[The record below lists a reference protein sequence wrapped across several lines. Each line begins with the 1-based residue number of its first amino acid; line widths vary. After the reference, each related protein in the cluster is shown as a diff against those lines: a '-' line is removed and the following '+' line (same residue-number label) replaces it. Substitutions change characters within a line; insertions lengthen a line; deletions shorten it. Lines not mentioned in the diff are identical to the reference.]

1 VTTAD
6 LAPSGPRAAGVHW
19 DLSSLAPDAAT
30 AGRWMDAALER
41 CRAFE
46 ASYRGTIAEITAPR
60 LAEMLRELA
69 EIDNELSRLASY
81 AHLREAVDVT
91 DAENRDLSAA
101 IDRSL
106 VEAGNLLRFA
116 EHEWIALPGEVADEL
131 ASAPEVASDAHY
143 LRALRR
149 YAPHTLS
156 EPEERV
162 LAERAPAAVS
172 AWQTLFSQ
180 ITSTLETPFDA
191 GNGKEPHTLDRLLAL
206 MRDPRRKVRR
216 RAFKALYGMLE
227 PHAGVLAHCYDTLV
241 ADRLVLDRLRDYPGP
256 MEATHLRNE
265 VDGEV
270 VDRMLESVERHYGL
284 AQRWFTTKAD
294 LLGIDRLTVYDQYA
308 PVGAARPVR
317 FDEAVRLVGDSF
329 DRFSPAI
336 GDIARGFFAERR
348 VDAEPRAG
356 KRGGAFCSPVAQ
368 DARPYVLLNYTDRMD
383 DVMVMAHELGHGMHF
398 TLAHD
403 AQTALSAPT
412 GLALSE
418 IASTFGELLTFDF
431 LLARESDPDTRRALV
446 GERVEGAFATIF
458 RQTVLCRFEQA
469 AYGMRADGQTLTV
482 DRLGEAW
489 LEANGR
495 YYGESVRMP
504 NPYRLGWS
512 YIVHFVSTRFYT
524 YAYSFAQL
532 VALVLY
538 GRYRRDGDA
547 FVEPYLEFL
556 AAGGSEAPVP
566 LLGRLGVDLREP
578 AVWDEGFAEVE
589 RMIEEARAIAA

>member
-1 VTTAD
+1 
-6 LAPSGPRAAGVHW
+6 
-19 DLSSLAPDAAT
+19 
-30 AGRWMDAALER
+30 MDAALER

-46 ASYRGTIAEITAPR
+46 ASYRGTIAEITPPR

-69 EIDNELSRLASY
+69 EVDNELSRLASY

-131 ASAPEVASDAHY
+131 AAAPEVASDAHY

-227 PHAGVLAHCYDTLV
+227 PHSAVLAHCYDTLV
-241 ADRLVLDRLRDYPGP
+241 ADRLVLDRLRDSPGP

-469 AYGMRADGQTLTV
+469 AYGMRAGGQTLTV

-504 NPYRLGWS
+504 TPYRLGWS

-547 FVEPYLEFL
+547 FVDPYLEFL